1 MGTDNPP
8 VDTLRTTIQL
18 AAPGDYAKSA
28 LLMSSAD
35 RAHYLKEKTNSFIG
49 SVREKMTPAEI
60 QSLPADTGG
69 YINAIVSKSFDHVDS
84 FHKDLADL
92 VTAHY
97 HLSPEGERYIYDPI
111 NKGALFTDE
120 NGELVTLV
128 NADITTIPK
137 GIQGEGRQVISR
149 YDKAFVWTGPQA
161 EKEFTPQ
168 EKPIPGEG
176 TPVIPKPELLA
187 GRKERTKISPRLKVD
202 MLFQKIRSTHAEAG
216 TPISPPADTKGF
228 VDAHI
233 KAALDK
239 VDLFKGDLAE
249 TIAFLYHYRPEAER
263 FFQDPNTGGTLF
275 VDKDQ
280 NIVVLNDSEIATSG
294 DGKLKYIRSY
304 STATALTGPE
314 KGKSFTL
321 EQKPL
326 PPPPKPPRYAV
337 LPSKT

>member
-1 MGTDNPP
+1 MGIDNPP
-8 VDTLRTTIQL
+8 VDALRATMQL
-18 AAPGDYAKSA
+18 AAPGDYTQSA

-35 RAHYLKEKTNSFIG
+35 RSLYLQQQTNAFIG
-49 SVREKMTPAEI
+49 KIREKMTPSEI
-60 QSLPADTGG
+60 QALPTDTAG
-69 YINAIVSKSFDHVDS
+69 YINGIVSKSFDQVDA
-84 FHKDLADL
+84 FHNDLAEL
-92 VTAHY
+92 VVAHY
-97 HLSPEGERYIYDPI
+97 HLSPQGERYIYDPI

-176 TPVIPKPELLA
+176 TPTIPKPELLA
-187 GRKERTKISPRLKVD
+187 GRKEKTKISPRMKVD
-202 MLFQKIRSTHAEAG
+202 MLFQKIRSTYAEAG
-216 TPISPPADTKGF
+216 NPISPPADTKGF
-228 VDAHI
+228 VDTHI
-233 KAALDK
+233 KAALNK
-239 VDLFKGDLAE
+239 VDLFKDDLAE

-280 NIVVLNDSEIATSG
+280 NIVTLNDAEIATTG
-294 DGKLKYIRSY
+294 DGQLRYIRSY
-304 STATALTGPE
+304 STASVLTGPE

-326 PPPPKPPRYAV
+326 PTPPKPPQYAV
-337 LPSKT
+337 LPQKP